1 MSKFIRTA
9 ILNFSELPLEAQSKL
24 IADSCLEE
32 SDLHETTFVLSPI
45 DENDYLPLCNFIR
58 AERSKLWSGIYGLS
72 AFSAFFI
79 KLDRSGAIATVGYRH
94 W

>member
-32 SDLHETTFVLSPI
+32 SDLHETSFVRSPI
-45 DENDYLPLCNFIR
+45 DENDYLPLSQFLR
-58 AERSKLWSGIYGLS
+58 AESKLWSGYYGLS

-79 KLDRSGAIATVGYRH
+79 KIDRSGQIATVGYRH